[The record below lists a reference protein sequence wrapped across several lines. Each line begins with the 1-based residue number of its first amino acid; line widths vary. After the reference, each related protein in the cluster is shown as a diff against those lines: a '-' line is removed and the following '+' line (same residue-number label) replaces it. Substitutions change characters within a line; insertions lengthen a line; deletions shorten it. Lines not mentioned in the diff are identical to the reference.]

1 MDISAILAIVLID
14 LALSGD
20 NALLIGM
27 AARRLPDEQR
37 RKAIIFGGLLAVAL
51 RIVAAAI
58 VTLLLAIP
66 YLQLAGGVV
75 LAVIAYR
82 LVRPGANDAHTGVQP
97 AGSLR
102 EAVVTSRRR
111 RAWGPPAARVRS
123 GDLDP
128 DRPVRQRHHREGAR
142 SRAASHLARRAR
154 AHLDRR
160 RHDPRRPRGRSAP
173 ARSHRA
179 ERRARARDL
188 RRCAGCTAIASP
200 RHVRPNAGN
209 DPSSC
214 SLRFDVPNAPLRLR
228 LSLGGE
234 TGVPDPRRQAT
245 RSVTAPR
252 DRKKETE
259 MKVTNHE
266 ASPSAFR
273 YRYFDPRGRERGLWR
288 RRHRCRERGPV
299 GRG

>member
-102 EAVVTSRRR
+102 EAVVTILVADAAMSTENVLGVGGAAHGDLPLLAFGLAISIPIVLFGSGIIARVLDRAPRLIWLGALALIWTAADMILADPAVDPHLPDHIALSAALALAIFGVVQGALLLRRR
-111 RAWGPPAARVRS
+111 V
-123 GDLDP
+123 
-128 DRPVRQRHHREGAR
+128 
-142 SRAASHLARRAR
+142 
-154 AHLDRR
+154 
-160 RHDPRRPRGRSAP
+160 
-173 ARSHRA
+173 
-179 ERRARARDL
+179 
-188 RRCAGCTAIASP
+188 
-200 RHVRPNAGN
+200 
-209 DPSSC
+209 
-214 SLRFDVPNAPLRLR
+214 
-228 LSLGGE
+228 
-234 TGVPDPRRQAT
+234 
-245 RSVTAPR
+245 
-252 DRKKETE
+252 
-259 MKVTNHE
+259 M
-266 ASPSAFR
+266 
-273 YRYFDPRGRERGLWR
+273 
-288 RRHRCRERGPV
+288 
-299 GRG
+299 